1 MATGAQ
7 PTSDPLQ
14 VAPWREADTADS
26 KSEQYL
32 ARRFA
37 AASAEYRSEALTTFL
52 MGLALGVLTLLLV
65 GVLLEHWLVPGGLP
79 RTARW
84 AWLATGGVAV
94 AAAVIR
100 WGLPPLLRRVNVVY
114 AARAF

>member
-7 PTSDPLQ
+7 PTSDPLE

-26 KSEQYL
+26 KSDQYL

-37 AASAEYRSEALTTFL
+37 AASAEYRTEALTTFF
-52 MGLALGVLTLLLV
+52 MGLALAVLAWLLV

-84 AWLATGGVAV
+84 AWFAV
-94 AAAVIR
+94 
-100 WGLPPLLRRVNVVY
+100 G
-114 AARAF
+114 